1 LTRRG
6 SRLAWRKLASAKWE
20 DAWVES
26 LGFLGATR
34 IAITSFPGGK
44 TIRLEAFSLAKKEAA
59 ALTSRFGGTLRELR
73 GESPGCL
80 PVKAREPIRIRSKLV
95 VVDSAKALAGASR
108 LFPHRKVV
116 VIPAGAAFG
125 TGEHAT
131 TSSCLRLLCDLSE
144 VFEDGRWK
152 LLDLGTGSGILAI
165 AASKLGAGR
174 VTAWDFDADA
184 IRTAREN
191 VRANGVA
198 NVALKRG
205 DVTAAAGSGCWEV
218 VSANLYSRVLIRAS
232 AEIAGTV
239 RPGGYLILSGILREQ
254 EAACKAAFER
264 LGVKMERRLRLGKW
278 ATLLWRKPPRRG
290 ESRQVESLEKLL
302 TASEGH
308 DR

>member
-1 LTRRG
+1 MTRRG

-26 LGFLGATR
+26 LGFLGGTR
-34 IAITSFPGGK
+34 VAVTSFPGGR
-44 TIRLEAFSLAKKEAA
+44 TIRLEAFSLSKKEAA
-59 ALTSRFGGTLRELR
+59 ALTSRFGGTVRELR
-73 GESPGCL
+73 GDGPGRL
-80 PVKAREPIRIRSKLV
+80 SVKAREPIRIRRKLA
-95 VVDSAKALAGASR
+95 VVDSAKALAAASR
-108 LFPHRKVV
+108 LFPRRKVV

-144 VFEDGRWK
+144 AFEDRRWK

-174 VTAWDFDADA
+174 VMAWDFDADA

-198 NVALKRG
+198 NVTLKRG

-218 VSANLYSRVLIRAS
+218 VSANLYSQVLIRAS
-232 AEIAGTV
+232 AEIARAV

-254 EAACKAAFER
+254 EAACRAAFEC
-264 LGVKMERRLRLGKW
+264 LGVKIERTMRLGKW
-278 ATLLWRKPPRRG
+278 ATLLWRKPG
-290 ESRQVESLEKLL
+290 GWGSRMK
-302 TASEGH
+302 SEDG
-308 DR
+308 